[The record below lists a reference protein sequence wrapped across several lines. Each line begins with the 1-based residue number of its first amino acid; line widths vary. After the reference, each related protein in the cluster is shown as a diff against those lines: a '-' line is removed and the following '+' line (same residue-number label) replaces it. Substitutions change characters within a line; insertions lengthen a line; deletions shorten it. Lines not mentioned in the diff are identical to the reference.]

1 MSSGRYNGPASRKSA
16 QQVSAKDTAAN
27 GVLSA
32 RQLSEALTTDAI
44 WPAFQPLVD
53 LQSGAIIGFEVL
65 ARWTHATAGA
75 IAPSDFIPFAEA
87 SNLIGALT
95 RKIVQEACRR
105 AASWPG
111 NFVLAINLSP
121 TQFQDPDLF
130 QFIASIV
137 SETRF
142 PMNRIHIEM
151 TESAL
156 LDDDSVVRE
165 NIASLKSAGMGIS
178 LDDFGTGFAS
188 LTRLHAFPFDK
199 LKIDTSFVRS
209 MQHDS
214 GSRKIVASVVG
225 LGQSLGMTVVAEGV
239 ETEEQAAMLRR
250 IGCDVGQGW
259 LFGRPVDGD
268 ATEQLLTVSKQQ
280 QVTARRKTGSL
291 FQRVHQLETLYEAAP
306 VGFCF
311 MDTDLRHVSVNN
323 RFAEMLGMT
332 PEQMIGHTVHSFM
345 PAREARRV
353 SRDLERVLAGEAVIV
368 DEYRPFNS
376 ENAFLVVNQRV
387 DDDAGEPIGI
397 SVTAIDVTGHKSM
410 EKTLAE
416 TEDHARWSIELS
428 PNIPWAA
435 DAKGVVN
442 FMGPNPDPTILTT
455 RDRIADWYSRIHPD
469 DCLRVRREWLGWLPS
484 GEPFETKFR
493 MRLHDDSWRWMVSRA
508 KPHRDAT
515 GKIVKWYGL
524 ITEIVTTEPALD
536 GKTFPRSSDV
546 RHEPEQDDILPTQHL
561 ISMLVRMFDS
571 APIAMAITTSDT
583 KTSSYVKVNDAYLRL
598 TGLKWDEI
606 SGKRLTSDG
615 AAIDNPARD
624 RRHRLLREDGAY
636 ELEEVEIAHSDGTI
650 IPTLIS
656 AQRTVVDGVS
666 FDVEVIVDVSARVR
680 QQRAI
685 ESALKTSAQTDAL
698 SGLPNRACFDEVVA
712 EAVARNL
719 LNDRKLAI
727 AYIDLNG
734 FKIVNDSFGH
744 SAGDEVLRTIS
755 ARLRESFRATD
766 FIARVGGDEFA
777 ILLDMDRKFACDM
790 QTHIQ
795 ETMERVFKPIPID
808 GQVTFT
814 GAAVGV
820 TFLQEGDTPQTYV
833 KRADDY
839 MYLAKATGERVA
851 VVCFGQILD
860 RPPAHRND
868 RANSVHNG

>member
-1 MSSGRYNGPASRKSA
+1 MSSGRHNGPASRKSA

-280 QVTARRKTGSL
+280 QATARRKTGSL

-868 RANSVHNG
+868 RASGVHNG